1 MTTNTPSAL
10 PENIP
15 ELDLSNRIL
24 EVPERIAVA
33 LDARSLEKTMLA
45 EMVSRWLEEL
55 RPEMERMAQDIVQRS
70 AEAYWLQHACD
81 PTRR

>member
-55 RPEMERMAQDIVQRS
+55 RPEMERMALDIVQRS
-70 AEAYWLQHACD
+70 AEAYWRQHACD

>member
-70 AEAYWLQHACD
+70 AEAYWRQHACD
-81 PTRR
+81 PIRR